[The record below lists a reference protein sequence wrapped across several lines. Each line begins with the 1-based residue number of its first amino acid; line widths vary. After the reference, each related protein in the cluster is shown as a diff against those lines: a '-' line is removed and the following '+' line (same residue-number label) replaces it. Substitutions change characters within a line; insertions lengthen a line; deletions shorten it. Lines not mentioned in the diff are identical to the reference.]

1 MALMTGL
8 NIRYACKTDL
18 RKKTYHDHTKK
29 KIASMEIFQLQMDIT
44 TREREM
50 KVYFERHN
58 MATMQKTVGYDVIL
72 SPTKTNIRVAAS
84 MSAKPPQ
91 WRKNGEKVADRSTS
105 EKKVHAVP

>member
-44 TREREM
+44 TRE
-50 KVYFERHN
+50 K
-58 MATMQKTVGYDVIL
+58 
-72 SPTKTNIRVAAS
+72 
-84 MSAKPPQ
+84 
-91 WRKNGEKVADRSTS
+91 
-105 EKKVHAVP
+105 